1 MSNIL
6 VQAVPLCSSKPGIK
20 LIELII
26 LIQIIIPAAFKCVCQ
41 GALMVCF
48 HKCPKKQPKNHV
60 DRFSALNIAQLAGGQ
75 SRELP
80 VCSIRSGQPSLC
92 SKIPAATRLTLPLAI
107 HLLILVTNTVGMKGL
122 FQVQNASYNS
132 EIHLQCI
139 SQLVSLSTVDI

>member
-1 MSNIL
+1 
-6 VQAVPLCSSKPGIK
+6 
-20 LIELII
+20 
-26 LIQIIIPAAFKCVCQ
+26 
-41 GALMVCF
+41 MVCF